1 MLKSPAAILFDKLKN
16 ALTVSSEGG
25 GVFSLFVRDEEV
37 LSLLYAIHKEQKK
50 TNMYLSQI
58 TDTIIEDEDLD

>member
-1 MLKSPAAILFDKLKN
+1 MLKNPAAILFDKLKN
-16 ALTVSSEGG
+16 AITVSSEGG
-25 GVFSLFVRDEEV
+25 LFSIFVRDEEL

-58 TDTIIEDEDLD
+58 TDTIIEDEDID